1 MVYFKNLEEKELDDT
16 IKILDDTLLIL
27 EKNKVEKEN
36 KIISR
41 NEKDEKNEHSCDSIS
56 INSEF
61 GKISLESNINQYKR
75 KRNYI

>member
-1 MVYFKNLEEKELDDT
+1 MYFKNLEEKELDDT

-61 GKISLESNINQYKR
+61 DKISLESNINQYKR